1 MRSDMINDKFN
12 KKFQKLSGKN
22 VLSFGQN
29 KNKV

>member
-1 MRSDMINDKFN
+1 MINDKFN

-29 KNKV
+29 KIKFRF